1 MIEDTRLYTRLSE
14 AFAPLGQQGEL
25 LQGEFTRL
33 RQEVAAEGDY
43 IVTIFPEYT
52 PHNEP
57 LHLTHL
63 FALADALLSPV
74 YAQLAPMEI
83 VLLAFGLYCHDWG
96 MAISAGE
103 RDALNSGVNIDQYA
117 LLPNEPDRWHRY
129 LEQQTKLGQDANSA
143 WREYAR
149 LTHGER
155 SGARLRR
162 ALSTVSETIAHA
174 AARVA
179 EGHTSN
185 IQDVRSFPTAYHGAN
200 LAAIA
205 TYVRLVDLLDITD
218 ERTPYVLWK
227 FVSPKDPIS
236 RTEWRKHRAIG
247 SVEVADGLVRISGV
261 VTDPDI
267 FVQVEDLK
275 SWISAQFSDSIGLL
289 RQLSPKYHLP
299 VDSQLLWQVEPS
311 GFVPT
316 LVRFEFDRQ
325 AALDLL
331 TQELYNQ
338 DPHSFVRELMQNSVD
353 AIDARRDL
361 LVQTTGATIHGAID
375 VSIDGDDASIRIT
388 WSDNGIGMDM
398 ETIRSYFAVLGRTW
412 YDSLEFRELRRS
424 CLPIARFGIGILSAF
439 AVADSLYI
447 TTRREGT
454 PASDGLRV
462 FIPRSG
468 QYFRIHSSDD
478 IPIGTSII
486 LDLKPSILDTV
497 SIESVR
503 NAIRE
508 TNGFVE
514 HRTVVRVNGSTY
526 LVPPIGQG
534 DGGIAGLPAM
544 ERSPDLVI
552 DSHFPRAREAISKG
566 LMVQTVHITGG
577 DGVAEAYYSA
587 AFPKDG
593 SAFRFELSVGYH
605 VSPDAPPLDEH
616 RVTSDGGELTFVKGI
631 LASSGAGFHSGNW
644 LPPKLAVDI
653 VDPSL
658 IRPALDRRSATVLD
672 PDVMARV
679 WAQIATRLKEYL
691 VREASP
697 EPEDKAR
704 AVGLAGFCG
713 SAPFEAMSSW
723 FAHEEWP
730 VLTLSE
736 EGISWTLLARARA
749 NEDTVYEAPWELAH
763 QTKEI
768 WIDSLP
774 TGVWHGPAAVLTA
787 SRDSYTA
794 MPHYDL
800 AVNMTKR
807 LLRSAGFELS
817 GILPVSSPASDEVP
831 LFCGV
836 WKRRRL
842 STYQDIRQEVQAWLR
857 DESMSSP
864 SILSFVGGGDLP
876 DVVSF
881 PDELNQYVAIGSL
894 YWNQRHAKTRA
905 AVEALFRL
913 AELRRQN
920 RLLPDAT
927 KEYDAYRDV
936 TRFAG
941 HVIRS
946 RKASPQMGIKRF
958 QAWLS
963 LSKAVGASG
972 TEILLGGDDFFPGT
986 VDGYENPYGYD
997 YRRWRE
1003 SATPIG
1009 VPLHSSNLS

>member
-1 MIEDTRLYTRLSE
+1 MIENTTLYTRVSE
-14 AFAPLGQQGEL
+14 AFAALGQEGDL
-25 LQGEFTRL
+25 LRGEFTRL
-33 RQEVAAEGDY
+33 RQEVASEGDY

-57 LHLTHL
+57 LHLAHL
-63 FALADALLSPV
+63 FALADALLVPV
-74 YAQLAPMEI
+74 YGQLAPMEI

-96 MAISAGE
+96 MAISTGE
-103 RDALNSGVNIDQYA
+103 REALNSGVNIDHYA
-117 LLPNEPDRWHRY
+117 LLPSEPERWRRY
-129 LEQQTKLGQDANSA
+129 LQQQVKLGQNADSA

-200 LAAIA
+200 LVAVA

-218 ERTPYVLWK
+218 ERTPYALWK

-247 SVEVADGLVRISGV
+247 SVEVADGFVRISGV

-275 SWISAQFSDSIGLL
+275 SWISSQFAESIGLL
-289 RQLSPKYHLP
+289 RQLSPKYQLP

-331 TQELYNQ
+331 TRELYNQ

-361 LVQTTGATIHGAID
+361 LAQTSGATIAGAID
-375 VSIDGDDASIRIT
+375 VSIEGNDQSMRIT
-388 WSDNGIGMDM
+388 WSDNGIGMDL
-398 ETIRSYFAVLGRTW
+398 ETLRSYFAVLGRTW
-412 YDSLEFRELRRS
+412 YDSLEFRELQHS

-439 AVADSLYI
+439 AVADSLHI

-454 PASDGLRV
+454 PQGDGLRV
-462 FIPRSG
+462 VIPRSG
-468 QYFRIHSSDD
+468 QHFRIHASGD
-478 IPIGTSII
+478 IPIGTSIT
-486 LDLKPSILDTV
+486 LALNPSILDTV

-503 NAIRE
+503 SAIRG
-508 TNGFVE
+508 THGFVE
-514 HRTVVRVNGSTY
+514 HEVIVRLNGSAY
-526 LVPPIGQG
+526 VVPPIGQG
-534 DGGIAGLPAM
+534 NGGTAGLPTID
-544 ERSPDLVI
+544 RTPDLVV
-552 DSHFPRAREAISKG
+552 DSHFHGAREAISKG
-566 LMVQTVHITGG
+566 LIVQTEHINGG
-577 DGVAEAYYSA
+577 NGVAEAYYSA
-587 AFPKDG
+587 AFPREG
-593 SAFRFELSVGYH
+593 SAFRFELGVGYH
-605 VSPDAPPLDEH
+605 VSAGVPPLDNH
-616 RVTSDGGELTFVKGI
+616 SVTSDGGELTFVKGI
-631 LASSGAGFHSGNW
+631 LAATNDRVYSGAWPS
-644 LPPKLAVDI
+644 PKLAVDI
-653 VDPSL
+653 RNPSL
-658 IRPALDRRSATVLD
+658 IRPALDRRSATVVD
-672 PDVMARV
+672 PEVMAHV
-679 WAQIATRLKEYL
+679 WAKIALRLKEAL
-691 VREASP
+691 LRESSP

-713 SAPFEAMSSW
+713 SAPFDAVSTW

-730 VLTLSE
+730 VLALSE
-736 EGISWTLLARARA
+736 DGISWTELGRARA
-749 NEDTVYEAPWELAH
+749 NEDTVYEAPWELPH
-763 QTKEI
+763 QSKKLWTNP
-768 WIDSLP
+768 LP
-774 TGVWHGPAAVLTA
+774 AGVWHGPQAVLTA
-787 SRDSYTA
+787 SHEPYTR

-800 AVNMTKR
+800 TVNMTKR
-807 LLRSAGFELS
+807 LLRSAGFQLS

-836 WKRRRL
+836 WKRGRL
-842 STYQDIRQEVQAWLR
+842 VAYQDIWQEVEAWLE

-864 SILSFVGGGDLP
+864 SILSFIGGGDLP
-876 DVVSF
+876 FVVSF
-881 PDELNQYVAIGSL
+881 PDELNQYMAIGSL
-894 YWNQRHAKTRA
+894 YWNQRHEKTRS
-905 AVEALFRL
+905 AVDALFRL
-913 AELRRQN
+913 AKLRRQN
-920 RLLPDAT
+920 RLTPDAI
-927 KEYDAYRDV
+927 KEYDIYRDV

-941 HVIRS
+941 YVVCS
-946 RKASPQMGIKRF
+946 RKASPQMGIRRF

-972 TEILLGGDDFFPGT
+972 TEVLLGPDDFLPGT
-986 VDGYENPYGYD
+986 IDGYENPYGYN
-997 YRRWRE
+997 YLRWRE
-1003 SATPIG
+1003 SPTRVG
-1009 VPLHSSNLS
+1009 EPLNSSNST